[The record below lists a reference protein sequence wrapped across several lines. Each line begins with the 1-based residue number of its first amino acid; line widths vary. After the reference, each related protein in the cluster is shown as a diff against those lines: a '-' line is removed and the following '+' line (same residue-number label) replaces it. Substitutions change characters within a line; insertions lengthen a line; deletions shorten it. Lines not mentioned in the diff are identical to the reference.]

1 MEILSLQNLL
11 PVFTLPMTLC
21 TLVMLMVTKERGR
34 RLCGVGGQLDR
45 CEEMSYPDK
54 QCWANI
60 KRDEERGEK
69 RVEDG
74 TEEEKEPTIK
84 IVEAS

>member
-1 MEILSLQNLL
+1 MSQNLL

-21 TLVMLMVTKERGR
+21 TLVMLMVSQGRERSC
-34 RLCGVGGQLDR
+34 CGVGGQLER
-45 CEEMSYPDK
+45 CEDMSYPDK

-60 KRDEERGEK
+60 KRFDQQAEE
-69 RVEDG
+69 G

-84 IVEAS
+84 IVQTS

>member
-1 MEILSLQNLL
+1 MFNFPLQNLL

-34 RLCGVGGQLDR
+34 VWCGVGGQLER
-45 CEEMSYPDK
+45 CQEMSYPDK
-54 QCWANI
+54 QCWDNI
-60 KRDEERGEK
+60 RRDEESGE
-69 RVEDG
+69 EG

-84 IVEAS
+84 IVESS